1 MWVIRENAAKT
12 KAAQREAAF
21 FMTGG
26 KISYFNENLNLKKM
40 ANTHVTHRRA
50 WPHPMAARA
59 AGMGG
64 NGASPR

>member
-26 KISYFNENLNLKKM
+26 KISYFNENLNLKNGEQ
-40 ANTHVTHRRA
+40 AYY
-50 WPHPMAARA
+50 PPQGMAAPDGRA
-59 AGMGG
+59 GRQGWRG
-64 NGASPR
+64 EGRK